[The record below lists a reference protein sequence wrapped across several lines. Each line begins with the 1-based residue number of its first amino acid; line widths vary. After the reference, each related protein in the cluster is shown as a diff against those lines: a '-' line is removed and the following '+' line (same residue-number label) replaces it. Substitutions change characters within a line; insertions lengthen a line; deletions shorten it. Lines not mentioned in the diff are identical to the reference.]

1 NLFTSC
7 SFSISLHLIE
17 KNVSAKKYAVLV
29 IVESS
34 FITNNH
40 FRRFYSLIFDQ
51 IIETLWINIFNLIYE
66 IQCHS
71 KS

>member
-1 NLFTSC
+1 
-7 SFSISLHLIE
+7 LHLIE
-17 KNVSAKKYAVLV
+17 KNVSAKKYAVFV

-51 IIETLWINIFNLIYE
+51 VIENLWINIFNLIYE

>member
-1 NLFTSC
+1 M
-7 SFSISLHLIE
+7 
-17 KNVSAKKYAVLV
+17 
-29 IVESS
+29 ESG

-51 IIETLWINIFNLIYE
+51 VIETLWINIFNLIYE
-66 IQCHS
+66 IQRHS